1 MMSAPIRILAIATIF
16 IAGSSATAQVTEP
29 APVFTHARLTST
41 FQEADGKFYVRLK
54 LLPNAKLPFTTQAFR
69 VNDRTLLASIPE
81 GSWVRFTAKHVA
93 GENTLTSIHIAE
105 ECMRFRPCD

>member
-1 MMSAPIRILAIATIF
+1 MSAPTRILAIATIL

-29 APVFTHARLTST
+29 APVFTRARLTST
-41 FQEADGKFYVRLK
+41 FEEGDGKFYVRLK
-54 LLPNAKLPFTTQAFR
+54 LLPSANIPFTTQAFR
-69 VNDRTLLASIPE
+69 LNDRALIASIPQ

-105 ECMRFRPCD
+105 ECMRFRPCN